1 MPHPLQ
7 ILGTETTILEAN
19 SSQKVPLG
27 KIAQKLLWLSLL
39 LVCAETIPVTAQT
52 IYPLPPAEDIPEE
65 VLRLEEPGYGNS
77 MITGEKLNLGE
88 YARLSAELQDSIEP
102 EPQMSPKIKDL
113 IFLLKTRKLL
123 RTFLPFF

>member
-1 MPHPLQ
+1 MPHPQ
-7 ILGTETTILEAN
+7 QNLGTETTILEEN
-19 SSQKVPLG
+19 PSQKVPFG
-27 KIAQKLLWLSLL
+27 KILKKLLWLSFL
-39 LVCAETIPVTAQT
+39 LVCVETLPAIAQT
-52 IYPLPPAEDIPEE
+52 MYPLPPAEDIPEE

-102 EPQMSPKIKDL
+102 EPQIGPKIKNL
-113 IFLLKTRKLL
+113 IFLLKIRKLL